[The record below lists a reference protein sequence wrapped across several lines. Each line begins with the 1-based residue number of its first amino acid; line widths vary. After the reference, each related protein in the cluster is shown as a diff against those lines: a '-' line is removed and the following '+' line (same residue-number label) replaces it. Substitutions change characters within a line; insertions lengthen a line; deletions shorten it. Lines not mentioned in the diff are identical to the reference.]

1 MEQLEMQLFNY
12 MGVKLPNVVRIFNTV
27 ALLMP
32 AANYFWYPP
41 LAEFR
46 MYEAV
51 ASSFVP
57 A

>member
-1 MEQLEMQLFNY
+1 MEQLEMQFFNY
-12 MGVKLPNVVRIFNTV
+12 VGVKLPDVVRIFNTV